1 MIILKNKNLEISLH
15 LLIWLVL
22 FFLPAAFT
30 IGSGT
35 DWSAIFRHFW
45 LQLFFLAIIFY
56 LNYFIIVKWLFEN
69 KKLWFFAS
77 NFLLLILLIFV
88 KGQIFELLEP
98 DRPKMLGKRPPE
110 ALRYFFDFLIYL
122 IPVAFS
128 IAINASKKMQK
139 AEEMKIEA
147 DNMKLQSELQ
157 HLKYQLQP
165 HFFFNALN
173 NIYSLTQIPQ

>member
-1 MIILKNKNLEISLH
+1 M
-15 LLIWLVL
+15 
-22 FFLPAAFT
+22 
-30 IGSGT
+30 
-35 DWSAIFRHFW
+35 
-45 LQLFFLAIIFY
+45 IIFY

-88 KGQIFELLEP
+88 KSQIFELLEP
-98 DRPKMLGKRPPE
+98 DRPKMRGKRPPE

-147 DNMKLQSELQ
+147 DNIKLQSELQ

-173 NIYSLTQIPQ
+173 NIYSLIDFDSEKAKQSVHSLSKLMRHLLYKTDVDKISLSEEIDFLNKYIDLMSILS